1 MALAATTLRPRWLG
15 VLGAIS
21 SLWLILLVTETARGA
36 GSLAQQAEGI
46 AKYTKAQAALL
57 KPAWSAAERRV
68 FAEAAERGVLAG
80 TKQPLSD
87 ARVAELREAVSY
99 LLQRQPDYFRT
110 GVVARGCADYAS
122 WLIGE
127 MLTRTPLSADENSRI
142 GKDIEGLTQ
151 AVEQAVVRKGQS
163 LAAAVRPY
171 GVRYEAPR
179 EVAVHAAQWFRQ
191 QAVAARES
199 AVNPLFKRPLS
210 VPAIYEDIRRGGEAV
225 HPEIISRLR
234 YIGWQRAM
242 LMFND
247 STLTLD
253 DAYRLEAALTAEWAL
268 NVVFLRTISLPEGV
282 KASMQASLDAQQ
294 GLVQKRREGGNRDE
308 YR

>member
-46 AKYTKAQAALL
+46 ASYANAQAAVL

-68 FAEAAERGVLAG
+68 FAQAAERGVLAG
-80 TKQPLSD
+80 TKRSLSD
-87 ARVAELREAVSY
+87 ARLAEVRQAVSY
-99 LLQRQPDYFRT
+99 LLQRQPDYLRT
-110 GVVARGCADYAS
+110 GVVRGCADYTS

-142 GKDIEGLTQ
+142 GKDIERLTQ

-163 LAAAVRPY
+163 LAVAVRPY
-171 GVRYEAPR
+171 GVRYDAPR

-247 STLTLD
+247 SSLTLD

-268 NVVFLRTISLPEGV
+268 NLVYIRTISLPEGV
-282 KASMQASLDAQQ
+282 KASVQASLDAQHRAE
-294 GLVQKRREGGNRDE
+294 QKQREGG
-308 YR
+308 

>member
-21 SLWLILLVTETARGA
+21 LLWLILLLTETARGA
-36 GSLAQQAEGI
+36 GSLAQQAQGI
-46 AKYTKAQAALL
+46 AKYTAAQAAVV
-57 KPAWSAAERRV
+57 KPAWSAADRHL

-80 TKQPLSD
+80 AKGALSD
-87 ARVAELREAVSY
+87 ARVAEAREAVSY
-99 LLQRQPDYFRT
+99 LLQRQPDYLRT
-110 GVVARGCADYAS
+110 GVIARGCADYAS

-127 MLTRTPLSADENSRI
+127 MLTRPPLSADENSRVD
-142 GKDIEGLTQ
+142 KDIDGLTQ

-163 LAAAVRPY
+163 LAAAVKPC
-171 GVRYEAPR
+171 GVRYDAPR

-191 QAVAARES
+191 QAVAAHK
-199 AVNPLFKRPLS
+199 AAINPLFKRPLS
-210 VPAIYEDIRRGGEAV
+210 APAIYEDIRRGGEAV
-225 HPEIISRLR
+225 RPEVIGRLR

-247 STLTLD
+247 PTLTLD
-253 DAYRLEAALTAEWAL
+253 DTYRLEAALLAEWAL

-282 KASMQASLDAQQ
+282 KASVQASIDAQQ
-294 GLVQKRREGGNRDE
+294 RAEQKQREGGQR
-308 YR
+308 